1 MRSPAS
7 GNGRRH
13 SYDHRLSIGL
23 TAAITTALL
32 VGGLLVPGAALA
44 SSGKSWTGAGDGHSW
59 TDSNNWSGGVP
70 QNGDSVTIAPTA
82 LQTAPQVTD
91 APGGTSLQDLTMT
104 NASLSGGAVTVNGDF
119 SWSVSQGQNTLD
131 APLTIEGS
139 ATISGA
145 GKKITFAEMTFD
157 GNTEVSGTGL
167 LETEFSG
174 AAIRNAGRFELEPGA
189 AVEANAC
196 CANPNKFI
204 STGILAMPASAGGTA
219 TLGFMGL
226 SIGGAVIIGKGST
239 LDVIAGPATFSA
251 GIPVDNGGTLK
262 FDVGETVTLASGV
275 AIDKDTT
282 VELTGNAAFTGTGGF
297 KGIGTFLWTGGHVE
311 GNLDVGPSTT
321 TTMSGVGT
329 KDAFSPNGKPITV
342 TLRGTTTVS
351 GNGPVHLGTATTLD
365 NEGKLTAKPG
375 TTFEAGT
382 CCANPDRFI
391 NGGTM
396 TVAAGRRSTTVT
408 LLAFLN
414 HGTVKLTSGKLV
426 VDVLSYT
433 QKSGVTNLTGG
444 SLSSPMPV
452 LIKGGT
458 LTGHGAVSAAVVN
471 GGTVNPST
479 TGGVLTIKGSYQQ
492 TKSGVFATVLTG
504 TTPGRKFGQLIV
516 TGAAKLAGTI
526 KVTTRHFTP
535 KKGQSF
541 QVMRYH
547 SHAGSFTR
555 KSGTPKYSIVGYSG
569 SVHIKY

>member
-7 GNGRRH
+7 GDGRRL
-13 SYDHRLSIGL
+13 SVRHRLAFGL
-23 TAAITTALL
+23 VAAITAGLL
-32 VGGLLVPGAALA
+32 MGGLLVPGAALA
-44 SSGKSWTGAGDGHSW
+44 SNSESWTGSGDGQSW
-59 TDSNNWSGGVP
+59 TDSSNWSGGVP
-70 QNGDSVTIAPTA
+70 QNGDSVTIAPTVSEP
-82 LQTAPQVTD
+82 APQVTD
-91 APGGTSLQDLTMT
+91 VPGGISLQDLTMT
-104 NASLSGGAVTVNGDF
+104 NASLSGGAVTVTGDF
-119 SWSVSQGQNTLD
+119 TWSVSQGENVLS
-131 APLTIEGS
+131 APLTVKGS

-145 GKKITFAEMTFD
+145 GKKITFDEMTFD

-167 LETEFSG
+167 LETEFAG

-189 AVEANAC
+189 EVEANAC

-226 SIGGAVIIGKGST
+226 SIGGAVIVGKGST

-262 FDVGETVTLASGV
+262 FDVGETVKLASGV

-282 VELTGNAAFTGTGGF
+282 VELTGNADFTGTGGF
-297 KGIGTFLWTGGHVE
+297 VGIGTFLWTGGHVE
-311 GNLDVGPSTT
+311 GNLDVGPSVT
-321 TTMSGVGT
+321 TTMSGPGT

-351 GNGPVHLGTATTLD
+351 GNGPVHLRSATTLD

-391 NGGTM
+391 NGGTL
-396 TVAAGRRSTTVT
+396 TVAAGRRSATVT

-414 HGTVKLTSGKLV
+414 HGTVKLASGRLV

-433 QKSGVTNLTGG
+433 QKSGVTNLAGG

-458 LTGHGAVSAAVVN
+458 LTGHGTVTAAVVN

-479 TGGVLTIKGSYQQ
+479 TGGILTIKGSYQQ
-492 TKSGVFATVLTG
+492 TKSGTFATVLTG
-504 TTPGRKFGQLIV
+504 TTPGRKFGQLVV

-526 KVTTRHFTP
+526 EVTTRHFTP
-535 KKGQSF
+535 KKKQSF
-541 QVMRYH
+541 QVLRYH
-547 SHAGSFTR
+547 AHTGSFTR
-555 KSGTPKYSIVGYSG
+555 KSGRPKYSIVGYSG
-569 SVHIKY
+569 SVRIRY